1 MHKKRDFMHIYA
13 RDTYK
18 AQARAQFAR
27 AQFASAQRLPRDEI
41 TCGNEI
47 RQGRMKSAGGR

>member
-1 MHKKRDFMHIYA
+1 MHIYA